1 MNCLEL
7 FSGTHSVGK
16 ILKEKGYN
24 VVSLDLKDADINCN
38 ILDWDYTT
46 YPKDHFNYIH
56 ASPPC
61 DTFSHCRR
69 SWIGRK
75 LKAHGDTI
83 ITKEI
88 LEEDEKTIG
97 LPILNKTLEIIKYF
111 NPKYF
116 TLENPQ
122 TGNMKKYITDIS
134 FTDVDYCMYGLPY
147 KKRTRIWNNFDFKG
161 TLCNKKCG
169 NVVDGR
175 HISNCGHTNKKYTS
189 KMNNFTNTSLK
200 DRYRIPEKLI
210 KSWIDSF
217 GKCETEDESEVDDVK
232 NNT

>member
-16 ILKEKGYN
+16 RLEYKGYN

-38 ILDWDYTT
+38 ILDWDYTI
-46 YPKDHFNYIH
+46 YPKDYFDYIH

-61 DTFSHCRR
+61 DTFSNCRR

-88 LEEDEKTIG
+88 LDKDERTIG

-111 NPKYF
+111 NPKNF
-116 TLENPQ
+116 TIENPQ
-122 TGNMKKYITDIS
+122 TGNMKKYITDVS
-134 FTDVDYCMYGLPY
+134 FTDVDYCMYGFPY
-147 KKRTRIWNNFDFKG
+147 KKRTRIWNNFNFQGNK
-161 TLCNKKCG
+161 CNKNCG
-169 NVVDGR
+169 NVENGR
-175 HISNCGHTNKKYTS
+175 HITNCGHSYNDKYTS
-189 KMNNFTNTSLK
+189 KMNNFHNTSLK
-200 DRYRIPEKLI
+200 ERYRIPEKLI
-210 KSWIDSF
+210 NDWIDSF
-217 GKCETEDESEVDDVK
+217 ND
-232 NNT
+232 